1 MNRRLRMLLLAGI
14 SLLTGCATR
23 ESLLRQ
29 ATLPVQ
35 ARTDPSHYVV
45 VTVRNDLQPPMV
57 NPGSTSRGYD
67 AFTTYGVSPRARA
80 AVHELE
86 QNYHLH
92 AVAAWPIAALKVHCI
107 VFRLPAFPA
116 RSRLLLRLEHD
127 RRVESAEPLNL
138 FRTAARQTADTLV
151 RRRSEAGRSYLSLQR
166 NLRELGV
173 LKAQRL
179 SRGAGVR
186 IAVIDTGIDY
196 RHPQLQG
203 RVVLRQNFVHGSGGF
218 THDRHGTE
226 VAGVIAAIHR
236 NGRGILGV
244 APEAHLLALKACW
257 PLYPGAVEAECDTFT
272 LALALDAAITDR
284 ANVVNLSLAG
294 PADPLLARLI
304 RYGMRRGIIYVGA
317 VAPSRLGLHRAF
329 PTGIPGVL
337 AVQSGEGP
345 DTSHHLAAPGHGI
358 LTLAPGG
365 SYEFASGS
373 SMATAEVT
381 GAVALLLAKKR
392 HLTAASLDAVLAR
405 SSRRIAIRGGTLTS
419 IDAYDALAQAL
430 GSACGSAQDGPLAEA
445 TPAAATP

>member
-1 MNRRLRMLLLAGI
+1 MSRQLRMLLLTGI
-14 SLLTGCATR
+14 SLLAGCATR

-29 ATLPVQ
+29 STLPLQ
-35 ARTDPSHYVV
+35 ARTDPSRYVV
-45 VTVRNDLQPPMV
+45 VTIRNDFHQPTI

-86 QNYHLH
+86 RNYHLH

-107 VFRLPAFPA
+107 VFRMPAFPA
-116 RSRLLLRLEHD
+116 RSTLILRLEHD
-127 RRVESAEPLNL
+127 RRVESAQPLNL
-138 FRTAARQTADTLV
+138 FRTAASVPPGLLDP
-151 RRRSEAGRSYLSLQR
+151 RSSAAERSYLSLQH

-173 LKAQRL
+173 LKAQRI

-186 IAVIDTGIDY
+186 IAIIDTGIDY
-196 RHPQLQG
+196 RHPQLRG
-203 RVVLRQNFVHGSGGF
+203 RVVLRRNFVHGTGEF

-226 VAGVIAAIHR
+226 VAGVIAATHR
-236 NGRGILGV
+236 GGRGILGV
-244 APEAHLLALKACW
+244 APEAHLLAFKACW
-257 PLYPGAVEAECDTFT
+257 PLHPGAAEAECDTFT
-272 LALALDAAITDR
+272 LALALDAVIADH

-294 PADPLLARLI
+294 PPDPLLARLI

-329 PTGIPGVL
+329 PTDIPGVL
-337 AVQSGEGP
+337 AVQSGEDP
-345 DTSHHLAAPGHGI
+345 DASHHLAAPGHGI

-365 SYEFASGS
+365 SYDFASGS

-392 HLTAASLDAVLAR
+392 HLSAADLDAVLAR

-430 GSACGSAQDGPLAEA
+430 GIASGSAHGGALAEA
-445 TPAAATP
+445 IPAAATP